1 MAVRIKD
8 LLDLAIM
15 KDFSVVAGEKGLN
28 RVIETTEILDFEFT
42 SEGEAYRKSSFEGK
56 SIVLSVLLFAKDRPE
71 LILEAVKKLIA
82 QNVQALAYK
91 PVFFKELPQEALD
104 YADEMNFPVLEFG
117 HDEFFEDVIIA
128 VRDLIHR
135 DSDYRRTELLIGQML
150 EGDLSPDENEA
161 VSEEINPFFR
171 PLITAIFAEAEP
183 GDAERAERLIQ
194 SGSRLRSGAFI
205 TRYREAF
212 LIVLSQDE
220 KSDSGF
226 SAQLMDV
233 LTSCGLTDRVVSMGI
248 SGIHEKSAFDRT
260 VREAFWT
267 WKTAK
272 IEKENVKFY
281 KDLGIYKLIISHIN
295 SESTSEYMND
305 YLLPLFEEE
314 GREGE
319 LLKTAAEYVLAG
331 GDIGKTAERLFC
343 HKNTIRYRISKLQE
357 KLDPEAD
364 EKAFFLNLSAAIKIY
379 LLLNEKK

>member
-1 MAVRIKD
+1 
-8 LLDLAIM
+8 
-15 KDFSVVAGEKGLN
+15 
-28 RVIETTEILDFEFT
+28 
-42 SEGEAYRKSSFEGK
+42 
-56 SIVLSVLLFAKDRPE
+56 
-71 LILEAVKKLIA
+71 
-82 QNVQALAYK
+82 
-91 PVFFKELPQEALD
+91 
-104 YADEMNFPVLEFG
+104 
-117 HDEFFEDVIIA
+117 
-128 VRDLIHR
+128 
-135 DSDYRRTELLIGQML
+135 
-150 EGDLSPDENEA
+150 
-161 VSEEINPFFR
+161 
-171 PLITAIFAEAEP
+171 
-183 GDAERAERLIQ
+183 
-194 SGSRLRSGAFI
+194 
-205 TRYREAF
+205 
-212 LIVLSQDE
+212 
-220 KSDSGF
+220 
-226 SAQLMDV
+226 MDV

-319 LLKTAAEYVLAG
+319 LLN
-331 GDIGKTAERLFC
+331 IGKTAERLFC

>member
-171 PLITAIFAEAEP
+171 PLITAIFA
-183 GDAERAERLIQ
+183 
-194 SGSRLRSGAFI
+194 
-205 TRYREAF
+205 
-212 LIVLSQDE
+212 
-220 KSDSGF
+220 
-226 SAQLMDV
+226 
-233 LTSCGLTDRVVSMGI
+233 
-248 SGIHEKSAFDRT
+248 
-260 VREAFWT
+260 
-267 WKTAK
+267 
-272 IEKENVKFY
+272 
-281 KDLGIYKLIISHIN
+281 
-295 SESTSEYMND
+295 
-305 YLLPLFEEE
+305 
-314 GREGE
+314 
-319 LLKTAAEYVLAG
+319 
-331 GDIGKTAERLFC
+331 
-343 HKNTIRYRISKLQE
+343 
-357 KLDPEAD
+357 
-364 EKAFFLNLSAAIKIY
+364 
-379 LLLNEKK
+379 